1 MGVSEIPKECFL
13 TQLETHKV
21 NSKYI
26 DIEYV
31 IHLSNDKRLK
41 FKFPFGYARSNYVTH
56 NLHIIKGLI
65 YNNSFPLKYINKD
78 AEVLDNEILE
88 KIIKDANYPKSSE
101 DKLSNLLNYLHSK
114 QAYLGAEIEIPSKY
128 TFKIKNKLAHSL
140 YFQHTYE
147 LDFFIR
153 TLEELGY
160 IDIKNLTKAGIERVN
175 LTYKGLTKVIENKD
189 NGALSNKCF
198 IAMSFTDNIKINAI
212 REAIRES
219 VEYTKYEVIL
229 IDEKHIN
236 SDVTINDAIISEI
249 RKSKFMIA
257 DFTENKHG
265 VYFEA
270 GFANGLGKKVI
281 YTCQKDDM
289 KDVHFDT
296 KHYSHIVYENVEEL
310 KTRLINKIEAW
321 IL

>member
-21 NSKYI
+21 NSEYI
-26 DIEYV
+26 NIEYV
-31 IHLSNDKRLK
+31 IHLSTDKRLK
-41 FKFPFGYARSNYVTH
+41 FRFPFGYAPSVYVSD
-56 NLHIIKGLI
+56 NLYIIKGLI

-78 AEVLDNEILE
+78 AEELNNEILE
-88 KIIKDANYPKSSE
+88 KIIKAAYYPKSSE
-101 DKLSNLLNYLHSK
+101 DKLNNLLNYLHSK
-114 QAYLGAEIEIPSKY
+114 QTYLGSHISIFSN
-128 TFKIKNKLAHSL
+128 IQKNLKLELANSL

-147 LDFFIR
+147 LDFFIG
-153 TLEELGY
+153 TLENLGY
-160 IDIKNLTKAGIERVN
+160 IDIKGKTISGIEAVS
-175 LTYKGLTKVIENKD
+175 LTYLGLSKVIENTD
-189 NGALSNKCF
+189 NGTLSNKCF
-198 IAMSFTDNIKINAI
+198 IAMSFTDSIKINAI

-265 VYFEA
+265 VYFES

-289 KDVHFDT
+289 EDIHFDT
-296 KHYSHIVYENVEEL
+296 NHYSYIVYENVEEL